1 MRTCASGYLDGGCR
15 ELPTK
20 GVREIKVMG
29 AEILTIGTELLLGQ
43 IVDTNA
49 AYVAEKLA
57 ATGIDVYWKTTVG
70 DNEGRIGEAMRQA
83 LSRSEIVIA
92 TGGLGPT
99 EDDLTCRVIAA
110 VLARPLVFDQ
120 TVLESIRHRFA
131 DRGLAMSKNNERQ
144 ALIPEGATVL
154 PNARGTA
161 PGLLIPVRDGR
172 VVVAMPGVPLEMR
185 PMLTEQVI
193 PRLRKRFE
201 VSARIRSRILKTCG
215 ITESQLDEAIGDLAR
230 SSLNPTVALLA
241 HPGEIHIRLTVKTES
256 HEDGE
261 RRLDDL
267 EARLR
272 ERLGALLYG
281 RDGERLEEVVG
292 RLLLDAKQTVAVAES
307 CTGGLVCHRLTNR
320 PGSSAYFIQGEVVYS
335 DQAKEDRLGVS
346 HELIARHG
354 AVSRAVAEA
363 MACGMRDAARTDL
376 ALGITGIA
384 GPGGGSAEKP
394 VGLTYIAVASAEGV
408 ICRELRFLGDREIN
422 KLLASQVALDMVRQC
437 LQSRRDAAQA

>member
-1 MRTCASGYLDGGCR
+1 M
-15 ELPTK
+15 
-20 GVREIKVMG
+20 GV
-29 AEILTIGTELLLGQ
+29 EILTIGTELLLGQ
-43 IVDTNA
+43 TIDTNA
-49 AYVAEKLA
+49 AYVAEQLA
-57 ATGIDVYWKTTVG
+57 AAGIDVYWKTTVG
-70 DNEGRIGEAMRQA
+70 DNEGRIGEALRQA

-99 EDDLTCRVIAA
+99 EDDLTCRVIAV
-110 VLARPLVFDQ
+110 VLARPLVLDQ
-120 TVLESIRHRFA
+120 TVLESIRRRFA
-131 DRGLAMSKNNERQ
+131 DRGLVMSKNNERQ

-154 PNARGTA
+154 PNPRGTA
-161 PGLLIPVRDGR
+161 PGLLIPARDGR
-172 VVVAMPGVPLEMR
+172 MVVAMPGVPSEMQ

-193 PRLRKRFE
+193 PRLRERFE
-201 VSARIRSRILKTCG
+201 SSARIGSRVLKTCG

-230 SSLNPTVALLA
+230 SSLNPTIALLA
-241 HPGEIHIRLTVKTES
+241 HPGEVHIRLTVKTTS
-256 HEDGE
+256 HEEGE

-292 RLLLDAKQTVAVAES
+292 RLLLDARQTVAVAES
-307 CTGGLVCHRLTNR
+307 CTGGLVCHRLTNP
-320 PGSSAYFIQGEVVYS
+320 PGSSAYVVRGEVVYS
-335 DQAKEDRLGVS
+335 NRAKEDRVGVS

-363 MACGMRDAARTDL
+363 MASGMREAAGTDL

-394 VGLTYIAVASAEGV
+394 VGLTYIAIASAEGV
-408 ICRELRFLGDREIN
+408 ICREWRFLGDREIN
-422 KLLASQVALDMVRQC
+422 KLLASQAALDMVRRH
-437 LQSRRDAAQA
+437 LMSRRDGTTA

>member
-1 MRTCASGYLDGGCR
+1 M
-15 ELPTK
+15 
-20 GVREIKVMG
+20 REIKVMG

-120 TVLESIRHRFA
+120 TVLESIRRRFA

>member
-1 MRTCASGYLDGGCR
+1 
-15 ELPTK
+15 
-20 GVREIKVMG
+20 MG

-49 AYVAEKLA
+49 AYVAETLA
-57 ATGIDVYWKTTVG
+57 AAGIDVYWKTTVG

-99 EDDLTCRVIAA
+99 EDDLTCRVIAT
-110 VLARPLVFDQ
+110 VLARPLVLDQ
-120 TVLESIRHRFA
+120 TVLESIRRRFA
-131 DRGLAMSKNNERQ
+131 DRGLAMSRNNERQ

-154 PNARGTA
+154 PNLRGTA
-161 PGLLIPVRDGR
+161 PGLFIPVRDGR

-193 PRLRKRFE
+193 PRLRERFE
-201 VSARIRSRILKTCG
+201 VSARIRSRILKISG

-292 RLLLDAKQTVAVAES
+292 RLLVDAKQTVAVAES

-320 PGSSAYFIQGEVVYS
+320 PGSSAYFVQGEVVYS

-346 HELIARHG
+346 HELIVRHG

-422 KLLASQVALDMVRQC
+422 KLLASQAALDMVRQC

>member
-1 MRTCASGYLDGGCR
+1 
-15 ELPTK
+15 
-20 GVREIKVMG
+20 MG

-43 IVDTNA
+43 TIDTNA
-49 AYVAEKLA
+49 AYVAEQLA
-57 ATGIDVYWKTTVG
+57 AAGIDVYWKTTVG
-70 DNEGRIGEAMRQA
+70 DNEGRIGEALRQA

-110 VLARPLVFDQ
+110 VLARPLVLDQ
-120 TVLESIRHRFA
+120 TVLESIRRRFA
-131 DRGLAMSKNNERQ
+131 DRGLVMSKNNERQ

-154 PNARGTA
+154 PNPRGTA
-161 PGLLIPVRDGR
+161 PGLLIPARDGR
-172 VVVAMPGVPLEMR
+172 MVVAMPGVPSEMQ

-201 VSARIRSRILKTCG
+201 IGARIGSRILKTCG

-230 SSLNPTVALLA
+230 SSLNPTIALLA
-241 HPGEIHIRLTVKTES
+241 HPGEIHIRLTVKTTS
-256 HEDGE
+256 HEEGE

-281 RDGERLEEVVG
+281 RDRERLEEVVG
-292 RLLLDAKQTVAVAES
+292 RLLLDAGQTVAVAES
-307 CTGGLVCHRLTNR
+307 CTGGLVCHRLTNL
-320 PGSSAYFIQGEVVYS
+320 PGSSAYVVRGEVVYS
-335 DQAKEDRLGVS
+335 NRAKEDRLGVP
-346 HELIARHG
+346 HDLIARHG
-354 AVSRAVAEA
+354 AVSRAVAQA
-363 MACGMRDAARTDL
+363 MASGMREAARTDL

-394 VGLTYIAVASAEGV
+394 VGLTYIAIASAEGV
-408 ICRELRFLGDREIN
+408 ICREWRFLGDREIN
-422 KLLASQVALDMVRQC
+422 KLLASQAALDMVRRH
-437 LQSRRDAAQA
+437 LMSRRDATPA

>member
-1 MRTCASGYLDGGCR
+1 
-15 ELPTK
+15 
-20 GVREIKVMG
+20 MG

-43 IVDTNA
+43 TIDTNA
-49 AYVAEKLA
+49 AYVAEQLA
-57 ATGIDVYWKTTVG
+57 AAGIDVYWKTTVG
-70 DNEGRIGEAMRQA
+70 DNEGRIGEALRQA

-110 VLARPLVFDQ
+110 VLARPLVLDQ
-120 TVLESIRHRFA
+120 TVLESIRRRFA
-131 DRGLAMSKNNERQ
+131 DRGLVMSKNNERQ

-154 PNARGTA
+154 PNPRGTA
-161 PGLLIPVRDGR
+161 PGLLIPARDGR
-172 VVVAMPGVPLEMR
+172 MVVAMPGVPSEMQ

-201 VSARIRSRILKTCG
+201 ISARIGSRILKTCG

-230 SSLNPTVALLA
+230 SSLNPTIALLA
-241 HPGEIHIRLTVKTES
+241 HPGEVHIRLTVKSES
-256 HEDGE
+256 HEEGE

-292 RLLLDAKQTVAVAES
+292 RLLLDARQTVAVAES
-307 CTGGLVCHRLTNR
+307 CTGGLVCHRLTNL
-320 PGSSAYFIQGEVVYS
+320 PGSSAYVVRGEVVYS
-335 DQAKEDRLGVS
+335 NRAKEDRVGVPR
-346 HELIARHG
+346 ELIARHG

-363 MACGMRDAARTDL
+363 MASGMREAAGTDL

-394 VGLTYIAVASAEGV
+394 VGLTYIAIASAEGV
-408 ICRELRFLGDREIN
+408 ICREWRFLGDREIN
-422 KLLASQVALDMVRQC
+422 KLLASQAALDMVRRH
-437 LQSRRDAAQA
+437 LMSRRDGTTA

>member
-1 MRTCASGYLDGGCR
+1 
-15 ELPTK
+15 
-20 GVREIKVMG
+20 MG

-43 IVDTNA
+43 TIDTNA
-49 AYVAEKLA
+49 AYVAEQLA
-57 ATGIDVYWKTTVG
+57 AAGIDVYWKTTVG
-70 DNEGRIGEAMRQA
+70 DNEGRIGEALRQA

-110 VLARPLVFDQ
+110 VLARPLVLDQ
-120 TVLESIRHRFA
+120 TVLESIRRRFA
-131 DRGLAMSKNNERQ
+131 DRGLVMSKNNERQ

-154 PNARGTA
+154 PNPRGTA
-161 PGLLIPVRDGR
+161 PGLLIPARDGR
-172 VVVAMPGVPLEMR
+172 MVVAMPGVPSEMQ

-201 VSARIRSRILKTCG
+201 ISARIGSRILKTCG

-230 SSLNPTVALLA
+230 SSLNPTIALLA
-241 HPGEIHIRLTVKTES
+241 HPGEIHIRLTVKTTS
-256 HEDGE
+256 HEEGE

-292 RLLLDAKQTVAVAES
+292 RLLLDAGQTVAVAES
-307 CTGGLVCHRLTNR
+307 CTGGLVCHRLTNL
-320 PGSSAYFIQGEVVYS
+320 PGSSAYVVRGELVYS
-335 DQAKEDRLGVS
+335 NRAKEDRLGVPQ
-346 HELIARHG
+346 ELIARHG
-354 AVSRAVAEA
+354 AVSRAMAEA
-363 MACGMRDAARTDL
+363 MASGMREAARTDL

-394 VGLTYIAVASAEGV
+394 VGLTYIAIASPEGV
-408 ICRELRFLGDREIN
+408 ICREWRFLGDREIN
-422 KLLASQVALDMVRQC
+422 KLLASQAALDMVRRH
-437 LQSRRDAAQA
+437 LMSRRDATPA